1 MKIYNSIE
9 DFQKISFP
17 VLTTGTFDG
26 VHLGH
31 LKIISRI
38 RDIARSNNGE
48 SVLLT
53 FSPHPRVVIFPDQ
66 NDLKLLN
73 TIEEK
78 IKLIEEAGIDNLIIH
93 PFTSEFSRISSLE
106 FVRDLLVKKIGVKKL
121 VIGYNHQF
129 GKNREGSLGHLI
141 EYGPLYG
148 FDVEEIPA
156 KDIDDVNISSTKIR
170 DAITKGYIDL
180 AKTYLGYNYFFTGNV
195 VKGDGIGKTL
205 DFPTANI
212 KMNEASKLVPANGV
226 YVVKAIIDGT
236 VFNGMM
242 NIGLRPTIASS
253 EDARK
258 RKIEIHLFNF
268 NETIYDKKLEVHI
281 ISRIRD
287 EIKFDNLSALKEQL
301 TKDKIKSIKILNI

>member
-9 DFQKISFP
+9 DFQKVSFP

-31 LKIISRI
+31 RKIISRI
-38 RDIARSNNGE
+38 RDIARRNHGE

-53 FSPHPRVVIFPDQ
+53 FSPHPRLVIFPDQ

-73 TIEEK
+73 TIDEK
-78 IKLIEEAGIDNLIIH
+78 IKLIEDAGIDNLIIH
-93 PFTSEFSRISSLE
+93 PFTKEFSRISSLE
-106 FVRDLLVKKIGVKKL
+106 FVRDLLVKSLGVRKL

-129 GKNREGSLGHLI
+129 GKNKEGTLGHLL

-170 DAITKGYIDL
+170 NALTKGDINL
-180 AKTYLGYNYFFTGNV
+180 AKAYLGYDYFLTGKV
-195 VKGDGIGKTL
+195 VKGDGIGKSL

-212 KMNEASKLVPANGV
+212 KINEALKLVPGNGV
-226 YVVKAIIDGT
+226 YVVKAVIDSAI
-236 VFNGMM
+236 FNGMM
-242 NIGLRPTIASS
+242 NIGIRPTIDGR
-253 EDARK
+253 EDAKK
-258 RKIEIHLFNF
+258 RKIEIHLFDF
-268 NETIYDKKLEVHI
+268 NETIYGKTLEVHV

-287 EIKFDNLSALKEQL
+287 EIKFDSISALKEQL
-301 TKDKIKSIKILNI
+301 TKDKIESIKILNI

>member
-9 DFQKISFP
+9 DFQKVSFP

-38 RDIARSNNGE
+38 RDIARNNNGE

-53 FSPHPRVVIFPDQ
+53 FSPHPRLVIFPDQ

-106 FVRDLLVKKIGVKKL
+106 FVRDLLVKKLGVKKL

-129 GKNREGSLGHLI
+129 GKNREGTLGHLL
-141 EYGPLYG
+141 EYGPRYG

-170 DAITKGYIDL
+170 DAITKGCIDL
-180 AKTYLGYNYFFTGNV
+180 AKTYLGYN
-195 VKGDGIGKTL
+195 
-205 DFPTANI
+205 
-212 KMNEASKLVPANGV
+212 
-226 YVVKAIIDGT
+226 
-236 VFNGMM
+236 
-242 NIGLRPTIASS
+242 
-253 EDARK
+253 
-258 RKIEIHLFNF
+258 
-268 NETIYDKKLEVHI
+268 
-281 ISRIRD
+281 
-287 EIKFDNLSALKEQL
+287 
-301 TKDKIKSIKILNI
+301 